1 MKNNW
6 LRGILLG
13 VSLALLLAGGV
24 ALAQS
29 ITVTTDPE
37 YCLECTA
44 DEEDTNY
51 LSLFSSGWEDD
62 ERISFF
68 WELGEYWARC
78 LRCGQAADG
87 VYNEPHW
94 WSAPSCSGEEPAVSE
109 PYEVGPNRLPPNPL
123 GEYRFELKGSTSG
136 REVEFFILVAE
147 DCSPAVEEQFVP
159 EPGSILLLGSGLAG
173 LAGYATL
180 RLRGRTRE

>member
-1 MKNNW
+1 MKRHW
-6 LRGILLG
+6 LRGMLLG
-13 VSLALLLAGGV
+13 VSLAFLLVGGV

-44 DEEDTNY
+44 DREHTNY
-51 LSLFSSGWEDD
+51 LSLFSSGWEGD

-68 WELGEYWARC
+68 WELGEYWGRC
-78 LRCGQAADG
+78 LQCGQAADG
-87 VYNEPHW
+87 VYDGEQW
-94 WSAPSCSGEEPAVSE
+94 WSAPCSGAEPAVNES
-109 PYEVGPNRLPPNPL
+109 YEVGPKRTPPDPQ
-123 GEYRFELKGSTSG
+123 GEYLFRLKGTTSG

-147 DCSPAVEEQFVP
+147 DCSAYEFVP

-173 LAGYATL
+173 LAGYTTL

>member
-1 MKNNW
+1 VEEMKRHW
-6 LRGILLG
+6 LRGMLLG
-13 VSLALLLAGGV
+13 VSLAFLLVGGV

-44 DEEDTNY
+44 DRGHTNY
-51 LSLFSSGWEDD
+51 LSLFSSGWQGD

-68 WELGEYWARC
+68 WELGEYWGRC

-87 VYNEPHW
+87 VYDAEQW
-94 WSAPSCSGEEPAVSE
+94 WSAPCTGAEPVVNES
-109 PYEVGPNRLPPNPL
+109 YEVGPNRLPPDPL
-123 GEYRFELKGSTSG
+123 GEYLFRLKGSTSG

-147 DCSPAVEEQFVP
+147 DCSAYEFVP
-159 EPGSILLLGSGLAG
+159 EPGSVLLLGSGLAG

-180 RLRGRTRE
+180 RLRGRARE